1 MEERARVRINLA
13 QRELEIEGPESFVR
27 SFEDRLVGLL
37 ERLAEGAALPA
48 SAAAP
53 EATAGAPA
61 AAAAPGRPTGVLPTF
76 GEFVHHL
83 PANATEVDRMLAAG
97 FWVQTHTP
105 DRTFATAEAS
115 RRLAEHGVRIGN
127 PSQCVRQNIQARRC
141 FAVGR
146 GRYRVSRQGI
156 EHLRRLMG
164 DVVPESIPEGTT

>member
-1 MEERARVRINLA
+1 MEERVRVRINLA

-27 SFEDRLVGLL
+27 SFEDRLAGLL
-37 ERLAEGAALPA
+37 ERLAEAGAVAAP
-48 SAAAP
+48 AAAP
-53 EATAGAPA
+53 DAGAPA
-61 AAAAPGRPTGVLPTF
+61 TSPTPASARPAGALPGF
-76 GEFVHHL
+76 GEFVHRL

-97 FWVQTHTP
+97 YWVQAHTP

-164 DVVPESIPEGTT
+164 EVVPESIPEGTT